1 MRPLSN
7 DAFGRVDHIAT
18 FCWHPTATSVIN
30 HRALRPG
37 GCLSIKVLLADDSDV
52 MRRAIAKLLN
62 EEPSTTLVGEAK
74 GFAETIQLANELR
87 PDVLVMDLHMSDER
101 EYSPESVRF
110 QLSMHSGC
118 IVAISVWNDEQAKVL
133 ATRFGA
139 RVLLDKVNLYSE
151 LIAAIKLN
159 CPPGAVSG
167 I

>member
-1 MRPLSN
+1 M
-7 DAFGRVDHIAT
+7 
-18 FCWHPTATSVIN
+18 
-30 HRALRPG
+30 
-37 GCLSIKVLLADDSDV
+37 SIKVLLADDSEV

-62 EEPSTTLVGEAK
+62 EEPSTSLVGEAR
-74 GFAETIQLANELR
+74 GFAETIRLANELR

-118 IVAISVWNDEQAKVL
+118 IVAISVWNDEQAKAL
-133 ATRFGA
+133 AKRFGA

-151 LIAAIKLN
+151 LIPAIKLN
-159 CPPGAVSG
+159 CPPGAVSR